1 MAVVEVVREKCETIV
16 FGDLKI
22 GETFR
27 WRDKIYL
34 KYSMSR
40 MDMDCAFSFEE
51 NLAVQF
57 SGSAEVAPV
66 KCKLIVEG

>member
-1 MAVVEVVREKCETIV
+1 MGLVEVVRKKCEMIV
-16 FGDLKI
+16 FADLKI

-57 SGSAEVAPV
+57 SGSEEVTPV
-66 KCKLIVEG
+66 NCKLIVEN